1 MADLSKAFDC
11 LDHELLNVY
20 GFSLTELKL
29 THVYLP
35 STKERTKINSSYSSW
50 YEIIFR
56 VPQGSILGPM
66 LFNIYLI
73 DFLFMVEDIDIAS

>member
-35 STKERTKINSSYSSW
+35 STKEQTKINSSYSSW
-50 YEIIFR
+50 HETIFG
-56 VPQGSILGPM
+56 VPQGSLVSPLLLNIFLIG
-66 LFNIYLI
+66 LF
-73 DFLFMVEDIDIAS
+73 FL